1 MHAAHAHLSTSQ
13 STFQTVTSPQGAL
26 SFDAADLPVERLPFS
41 VRLVSSM
48 EDLMKAVHIR
58 QAAYARH
65 LPEFAK
71 TLGLP
76 ESADYEDGVAILL
89 AESHLDG
96 SPLGT
101 MRVQTNRFKPLTLE
115 QSLELPEWLR
125 HQTLAEATRLGVTNE
140 KVGRL
145 VTTVLFKAFFQYC
158 LHTGVDWMV
167 ITARAPVDRQY
178 QRLLFE
184 DVYPERGYIP
194 MRHVN
199 NLPHRVMCFDVHAA
213 EELWQRTRHPL
224 FNFVF
229 RTSHPDIQV
238 QPMPQ
243 DSGFGGLGD
252 IPATPFPQARANASA
267 LASWAAQPLEARPG
281 PQGAE
286 RTGLPTRP
294 Q

>member
-13 STFQTVTSPQGAL
+13 SPFQTTTSEQSDL
-26 SFDAADLPVERLPFS
+26 SLETADLPVERLPFS

-48 EDLMKAVHIR
+48 EDLMKAVKIR

-115 QSLELPEWLR
+115 QSLELPDWLR
-125 HQTLAEATRLGVTNE
+125 HQTLAEATRLGVTND

-158 LHTGVDWMV
+158 LGTGVDWMV
-167 ITARAPVDRQY
+167 IAARAPVDRQY

-184 DVYPERGYIP
+184 DVYPGKGYIP
-194 MRHVN
+194 MRHAN

-238 QPMPQ
+238 QPLAQ
-243 DSGFGGLGD
+243 DSGFGSLGSM
-252 IPATPFPQARANASA
+252 PATSFTPLRANANA
-267 LASWAAQPLEARPG
+267 LAS
-281 PQGAE
+281 
-286 RTGLPTRP
+286 
-294 Q
+294 

>member
-1 MHAAHAHLSTSQ
+1 MHAAHPQLATPHSQFSNASTAHDAT
-13 STFQTVTSPQGAL
+13 
-26 SFDAADLPVERLPFS
+26 SFDAADQPVERLPFS
-41 VRLVSSM
+41 VRLVSSI

-115 QSLELPEWLR
+115 QSLELPDWLR
-125 HQTLAEATRLGVTNE
+125 HQTLAEATRLGVTND

-158 LHTGVDWMV
+158 LGTGVDWMV
-167 ITARAPVDRQY
+167 IAARAPVDRQY
-178 QRLLFE
+178 ERLLFE
-184 DVYPERGYIP
+184 DVCPGNGYIP
-194 MRHVN
+194 LRHAG
-199 NLPHRVMCFDVHAA
+199 NLPHRVMSLNVHTAHT
-213 EELWQRTRHPL
+213 LWQAARHPL
-224 FNFVF
+224 LPFICYTN
-229 RTSHPDIQV
+229 HPDVQV
-238 QPMPQ
+238 QPATQ
-243 DSGFGGLGD
+243 DSGFGSLD
-252 IPATPFPQARANASA
+252 SMPAMSFTQVRANASA
-267 LASWAAQPLEARPG
+267 LAS
-281 PQGAE
+281 
-286 RTGLPTRP
+286 
-294 Q
+294 

>member
-13 STFQTVTSPQGAL
+13 STFQTTTSAQGAPSL
-26 SFDAADLPVERLPFS
+26 DASDLPVERLPFS
-41 VRLVSSM
+41 VRLVSCM

-89 AESHLDG
+89 AEWHLDG

-115 QSLELPEWLR
+115 QSLELPDWLR
-125 HQTLAEATRLGVTNE
+125 HQTLAEATRLGVTND

-158 LHTGVDWMV
+158 LSTGVDWMV
-167 ITARAPVDRQY
+167 ITARTPVDRQY
-178 QRLLFE
+178 EHLLFE

-199 NLPHRVMCFDVHAA
+199 NLPHRVMGLNVHTAHT
-213 EELWQRTRHPL
+213 LWQAARHPL
-224 FNFVF
+224 LPFICY
-229 RTSHPDIQV
+229 TYHPDVQV
-238 QPMPQ
+238 QPVAQ
-243 DSGFGGLGD
+243 DSGFGRLGNP
-252 IPATPFPQARANASA
+252 PAMPFAQLRANASA
-267 LASWAAQPLEARPG
+267 LAS
-281 PQGAE
+281 
-286 RTGLPTRP
+286 
-294 Q
+294 

>member
-1 MHAAHAHLSTSQ
+1 MHAAHPQFA
-13 STFQTVTSPQGAL
+13 TSPSQFSNAATAHDAT
-26 SFDAADLPVERLPFS
+26 SVDAADLPVERLPFS

-76 ESADYEDGVAILL
+76 ESADYEEGAAILL

-115 QSLELPEWLR
+115 QSLELPDWLR
-125 HQTLAEATRLGVTNE
+125 HQTLAEATRLGVTND

-167 ITARAPVDRQY
+167 IAARAPVDRQY
-178 QRLLFE
+178 ERLLFE

-194 MRHVN
+194 MRHAN

-229 RTSHPDIQV
+229 RTNHPDIQV
-238 QPMPQ
+238 QPLAQ
-243 DSGFGGLGD
+243 DSGFGDLGD
-252 IPATPFPQARANASA
+252 IPAMSLPQSRANASA
-267 LASWAAQPLEARPG
+267 LAS
-281 PQGAE
+281 
-286 RTGLPTRP
+286 
-294 Q
+294 

>member
-13 STFQTVTSPQGAL
+13 STFQTVTSPQGAR
-26 SFDAADLPVERLPFS
+26 SFDAADLPMERLPFS

-76 ESADYEDGVAILL
+76 ETADYEDGVAILL

-115 QSLELPEWLR
+115 QSLELPDWLR
-125 HQTLAEATRLGVTNE
+125 HQTLAEATRLGVTND

-145 VTTVLFKAFFQYC
+145 VTTVLFKAFSSIAWVRVSI
-158 LHTGVDWMV
+158 GWSSP
-167 ITARAPVDRQY
+167 RAPPWIDSTSAC
-178 QRLLFE
+178 FSK
-184 DVYPERGYIP
+184 
-194 MRHVN
+194 
-199 NLPHRVMCFDVHAA
+199 MCIQIEA
-213 EELWQRTRHPL
+213 
-224 FNFVF
+224 
-229 RTSHPDIQV
+229 TSPCA
-238 QPMPQ
+238 M
-243 DSGFGGLGD
+243 
-252 IPATPFPQARANASA
+252 
-267 LASWAAQPLEARPG
+267 
-281 PQGAE
+281 
-286 RTGLPTRP
+286 
-294 Q
+294 

>member
-1 MHAAHAHLSTSQ
+1 MHAAHPQFA
-13 STFQTVTSPQGAL
+13 TSPSQFSNAAMAHDAT
-26 SFDAADLPVERLPFS
+26 SVDAADLPVERLPFS
-41 VRLVSSM
+41 VRLVSSI

-65 LPEFAK
+65 LPEFAR

-115 QSLELPEWLR
+115 QSLELPDWLR
-125 HQTLAEATRLGVTNE
+125 HQTLAEATRLGVTND

-178 QRLLFE
+178 ERLLFE

-199 NLPHRVMCFDVHAA
+199 NLPHRVMCLSVHSAHT
-213 EELWQRTRHPL
+213 LWQAARHPL
-224 FNFVF
+224 LPFICY
-229 RTSHPDIQV
+229 THHPDIQV
-238 QPMPQ
+238 QPGLP
-243 DSGFGGLGD
+243 DSGFGSLGD
-252 IPATPFPQARANASA
+252 IPAMSFPQSRANASA
-267 LASWAAQPLEARPG
+267 LAN
-281 PQGAE
+281 
-286 RTGLPTRP
+286 
-294 Q
+294 